1 VERISFGL
9 RIVRIDAVSDPFTLE
24 DADLVSSAMDALLF
38 MESMGLLSA
47 DVDRLDR
54 STLLDIAETAARA
67 GIAQT
72 DAARLMSEKDLDPAT
87 VRAFLERLGDSL
99 RESPM
104 PELELVSL
112 LDLFPHDELGT
123 LLGAS
128 ESSLRRY
135 ASGAR
140 RPPDDA
146 ASSLLDRRRVSRGA
160 YNDIGVRRWFQRQRT
175 LLDGRTPAQPC
186 AARTPDPRARRVRHG
201 RRCRLPGGRLPPR
214 RHQVAIPESSE
225 QPDAGTATA
234 TVRCSIR
241 DA

>member
-1 VERISFGL
+1 MA
-9 RIVRIDAVSDPFTLE
+9 IVRIDAVSDPFTLE

-54 STLLDIAETAARA
+54 ETLLDIAETAARA

-72 DAARLMSEKDLDPAT
+72 DAARLMSEKDLEPAT
-87 VRAFLERLGDSL
+87 IRAFLERLGDSL

-104 PELELVSL
+104 PELELASL

-140 RPPDDA
+140 RP
-146 ASSLLDRRRVSRGA
+146 
-160 YNDIGVRRWFQRQRT
+160 
-175 LLDGRTPAQPC
+175 RTPS
-186 AARTPDPRARRVRHG
+186 RHEPTSYRSSSG
-201 RRCRLPGGRLPPR
+201 TSAVPTTTSASVGGSNAGGRCSKVGRPR
-214 RHQVAIPESSE
+214 SSCVASGRLTPRGRNVCGIWLE
-225 QPDAGTATA
+225 
-234 TVRCSIR
+234 R
-241 DA
+241 

>member
-1 VERISFGL
+1 MVK
-9 RIVRIDAVSDPFTLE
+9 VRIDAVSDPFTLE

-47 DVDRLDR
+47 DVERLDR
-54 STLLDIAETAARA
+54 DTLLDIAETAARA

-87 VRAFLERLGDSL
+87 IRAFLERLGDSL

-104 PELELVSL
+104 PELELASL

-140 RPPDDA
+140 RPPDAIA
-146 ASSLLDRRRVSRGA
+146 ARAHYLSLVVGYLRGA
-160 YNDIGVRRWFQRQRT
+160 YNDIGVRRWFQRRRT
-175 LLDGRTPAQPC
+175 TLDGRTPAQLL
-186 AARTPDPRARRVRHG
+186 RGKWTPDSEGAQRVRDLA
-201 RRCRLPGGRLPPR
+201 RALT
-214 RHQVAIPESSE
+214 SS
-225 QPDAGTATA
+225 PAT
-234 TVRCSIR
+234 
-241 DA
+241 

>member
-1 VERISFGL
+1 MA
-9 RIVRIDAVSDPFTLE
+9 IVRIDAVSDPFTLD

-72 DAARLMSEKDLDPAT
+72 DAARLMSEKELDPAT
-87 VRAFLERLGDSL
+87 VRSFLERLGDSL

-104 PELELVSL
+104 PELELASL

-140 RPPDDA
+140 RPPDDIA
-146 ASSLLDRRRVSRGA
+146 ARAHYLSIVIGYLRGA
-160 YNDIGVRRWFQRQRT
+160 YNDIGVRRWFQRRRT
-175 LLDGRTPAQPC
+175 LLDGRTPAQLL
-186 AARTPDPRARRVRHG
+186 RGKWTPDSEGARRVRDLA
-201 RRCRLPGGRLPPR
+201 RAL
-214 RHQVAIPESSE
+214 
-225 QPDAGTATA
+225 TASPA
-234 TVRCSIR
+234 T
-241 DA
+241 

>member
-1 VERISFGL
+1 MA
-9 RIVRIDAVSDPFTLE
+9 IVRIDAVSEPFTLD
-24 DADLVSSAMDALLF
+24 DADLVSSAMHALLF
-38 MESMGLLSA
+38 MESMGLLST

-72 DAARLMSEKDLDPAT
+72 DAARLMSEKDLDPST

-104 PELELVSL
+104 PELELASL

-140 RPPDDA
+140 RPPDDIA
-146 ASSLLDRRRVSRGA
+146 ARAHYLSIVVGYLRGA
-160 YNDIGVRRWFQRQRT
+160 YNDIGVRRWFQRRRT
-175 LLDGRTPAQPC
+175 LLDGRTPAQLL
-186 AARTPDPRARRVRHG
+186 RGKWTPDSVGAQRVRDLA
-201 RRCRLPGGRLPPR
+201 RAL
-214 RHQVAIPESSE
+214 
-225 QPDAGTATA
+225 TASPA
-234 TVRCSIR
+234 T
-241 DA
+241 

>member
-1 VERISFGL
+1 MAT
-9 RIVRIDAVSDPFTLE
+9 VRIDAVSDPFTLE

-54 STLLDIAETAARA
+54 DTLLDIAETAARA

-72 DAARLMSEKDLDPAT
+72 DAARLMSEKELDPAK

-104 PELELVSL
+104 PELELASL
-112 LDLFPHDELGT
+112 LELFPHDELGT

-140 RPPDDA
+140 RPPDDIA
-146 ASSLLDRRRVSRGA
+146 ARAHYLSIVVGYLRGA
-160 YNDIGVRRWFQRQRT
+160 YNDIGVRRWFQRRRT
-175 LLDGRTPAQPC
+175 LLDGRTPAQFL
-186 AARTPDPRARRVRHG
+186 RGKWTPDSEGAQRVRDLA
-201 RRCRLPGGRLPPR
+201 RAL
-214 RHQVAIPESSE
+214 
-225 QPDAGTATA
+225 TATPA
-234 TVRCSIR
+234 T
-241 DA
+241 